1 MTLTSLKEFRF
12 NYHLTGA
19 VLPERAQ
26 ISFGHPT
33 DHPFLLSG
41 PKGDATVNVCVVF
54 NQVAVWV
61 KSQFEWDIFDL
72 RNEVS
77 TILRHQLAIA
87 GFLLGYAYNLE
98 ITRVT
103 TANGAIDHVYGIDIP
118 CLVKKMEGKF
128 SPEAFT
134 ELIVKASGPKGF
146 ILHRCFTDLT
156 LAMQHAVD
164 TAFYCYRA
172 IESLR
177 QHWGAMNDVR
187 EKLAQWEGFRNFLGI
202 GKDLIDPVR
211 IAAEGVRHGQLV
223 PITDQER
230 LELFTR
236 TWDLVEAY
244 LNKVPDPCLTEPAD
258 VSSLMRA

>member
-1 MTLTSLKEFRF
+1 MMLTALKEYRF
-12 NYHLTGA
+12 NYHLTGS

-26 ISFGHPT
+26 ISFGHST
-33 DHPFLLSG
+33 KLPFLLSG
-41 PKGDATVNVCVVF
+41 PEGDAIVNVCVTL

-77 TILRHQLAIA
+77 TITRHQLAIA
-87 GFLLGYAYNLE
+87 GFLLGHAYNLE
-98 ITRVT
+98 ITRVIT
-103 TANGAIDHVYGIDIP
+103 PDGMIDHVYGIEIP

-128 SPEAFT
+128 SSEAFT
-134 ELIVKASGPKGF
+134 ELMVKASGPKGF
-146 ILHRCFTDLT
+146 ILHRCFTDLN

-177 QHWGAMNDVR
+177 QHWGAVNDVLD
-187 EKLAQWEGFRNFLGI
+187 KSAQWEGFRNFLGI
-202 GKDLIDPVR
+202 GKHLIDPVR
-211 IAAEGVRHGQLV
+211 IAAEGVRHGHLI

-230 LELFTR
+230 IELFMR
-236 TWDLVEAY
+236 TWDIVEAY
-244 LNKVPDPCLTEPAD
+244 IAKVPDPRFA
-258 VSSLMRA
+258 V

>member
-1 MTLTSLKEFRF
+1 MTLKPFEEYRF

-19 VLPERAQ
+19 VLPQRAQ
-26 ISFGHPT
+26 ISFGHST
-33 DHPFLLSG
+33 KFPFLLSG
-41 PKGDATVNVCVVF
+41 SEGDATINVSVVF

-61 KSQFEWDIFDL
+61 KSEFEWDILDL

-77 TILRHQLAIA
+77 TIIRHQLAIA

-103 TANGAIDHVYGIDIP
+103 SADGIIDHVYGIDIP

-128 SPEAFT
+128 SSEAFT
-134 ELIVKASGPKGF
+134 ELILKASGPKGF

-156 LAMQHAVD
+156 LAMQHAGD

-177 QHWGAMNDVR
+177 QHWGAVNDVL
-187 EKLAQWEGFRNFLGI
+187 EKSAQWEGFRKFLEI
-202 GKDLIDPVR
+202 GKDVIDPVR
-211 IAAEGVRHGQLV
+211 IAAEGVRHGQLI
-223 PITDQER
+223 PITDQQRAEI
-230 LELFTR
+230 FIR
-236 TWDLVEAY
+236 TWDLVEDY
-244 LNKVPDPCLTEPAD
+244 LTKMPDPRL
-258 VSSLMRA
+258 SGQ

>member
-1 MTLTSLKEFRF
+1 MPSKEYRY

-19 VLPERAQ
+19 VLPQRAQ

-33 DHPFLLSG
+33 HFPTLLSG
-41 PKGDATVNVCVVF
+41 PEGDATINVSVIF

-61 KSQFEWDIFDL
+61 KSQFEWDILDL

-77 TILRHQLAIA
+77 TIIRHQLAIA

-103 TANGAIDHVYGIDIP
+103 TEDGMIDYVYGIDIP
-118 CLVKKMEGKF
+118 CLVEKMDGKF
-128 SPEAFT
+128 SAEAFT

-146 ILHRCFTDLT
+146 ILHRCFTDLN

-177 QHWGAMNDVR
+177 QHWGAVNDVL
-187 EKLAQWEGFRNFLGI
+187 EKSAQWEGFRNFLGI
-202 GKDLIDPVR
+202 GKDMIDPVR
-211 IAAEGVRHGQLV
+211 IAAEGVRHGQLI
-223 PITDQER
+223 PITDQQR
-230 LELFTR
+230 IELFIR
-236 TWDLVEAY
+236 TWDLVETY
-244 LNKVPDPCLTEPAD
+244 LAKMPDPRLSVQLD
-258 VSSLMRA
+258 QMGGS

>member
-1 MTLTSLKEFRF
+1 MSSKEYSFS
-12 NYHLTGA
+12 YHLTGA

-33 DHPFLLSG
+33 ETPFSLSTIE
-41 PKGDATVNVCVVF
+41 GDATINVCVVL

-61 KSQFEWDIFDL
+61 KSQFEWDIMDL
-72 RNEVS
+72 RNAVS
-77 TILRHQLAIA
+77 TIIRHQLAIA
-87 GFLLGYAYNLE
+87 GFLLGYSYNLE

-103 TANGAIDHVYGIDIP
+103 TADGAIDYVYGIDIP
-118 CLVKKMEGKF
+118 SIVKKMEGKF
-128 SPEAFT
+128 SAEAFT
-134 ELIVKASGPKGF
+134 QLMVKASGPKGF

-177 QHWGAMNDVR
+177 QHWGAVNDVWS
-187 EKLAQWEGFRNFLGI
+187 KSDQWEGFRNFLGI
-202 GKDLIDPVR
+202 DKDVIDPIR

-223 PITDQER
+223 PITDQQR
-230 LELFTR
+230 GQLFAI

-244 LNKVPDPCLTEPAD
+244 LAKVPDPRFS
-258 VSSLMRA
+258 V

>member
-1 MTLTSLKEFRF
+1 MTSVSLNEYRF
-12 NYHLTGA
+12 NYQLTGA

-26 ISFGHPT
+26 ISFGHSTNLPT
-33 DHPFLLSG
+33 LLSSPNG
-41 PKGDATVNVCVVF
+41 NATINVCVAF
-54 NQVAVWV
+54 NQIAVWV
-61 KSQFEWDIFDL
+61 NSQFEWDIMDL

-77 TILRHQLAIA
+77 TIIRHQLAIA
-87 GFLLGYAYNLE
+87 GLLLGYSYNLE

-103 TANGAIDHVYGIDIP
+103 TPDGMIDHVYGIDIP

-128 SPEAFT
+128 SSKEFT
-134 ELIVKASGPKGF
+134 GLLVKSSGPKGF

-156 LAMQHAVD
+156 LAMQHAID

-177 QHWGAMNDVR
+177 QHWGAVNDVSD
-187 EKLAQWEGFRNFLGI
+187 KSAQWEGFRNFLGI
-202 GKDLIDPVR
+202 GKDSINPIR
-211 IAAEGVRHGQLV
+211 IAAEGVRHGELI

-230 LELFTR
+230 TELFMR

-244 LNKVPDPCLTEPAD
+244 LAKVPDP
-258 VSSLMRA
+258 RF